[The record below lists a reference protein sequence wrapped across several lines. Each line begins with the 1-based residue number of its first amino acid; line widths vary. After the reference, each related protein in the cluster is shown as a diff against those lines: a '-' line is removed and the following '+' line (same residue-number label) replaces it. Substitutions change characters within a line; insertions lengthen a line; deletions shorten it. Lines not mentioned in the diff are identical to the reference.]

1 MISDSGLGNR
11 DKGFET
17 LHTWQK
23 SQDLAVEVYIILKMF
38 PSQEEFGLKSQ
49 LRRAVSSIS
58 ANIAEGYGRSTVA
71 DQSHFL
77 TIAYGSLLETKNFI
91 YLSERLEYID
101 QETTKELIDLCV
113 SCQKLII
120 GYRKSLQ
127 S

>member
-1 MISDSGLGNR
+1 MNSDSRIVVR

-23 SQDLAVEVYIILKMF
+23 SQDLAVEVYTILKMF
-38 PSQEEFGLKSQ
+38 PSEEEFGLKSQ
-49 LRRAVSSIS
+49 LRRSSASIS

-91 YLSERLEYID
+91 YLAERLEYID
-101 QETTKELIDLCV
+101 SKTMSELIALCV

-120 GYRKSLQ
+120 GYRKSLK